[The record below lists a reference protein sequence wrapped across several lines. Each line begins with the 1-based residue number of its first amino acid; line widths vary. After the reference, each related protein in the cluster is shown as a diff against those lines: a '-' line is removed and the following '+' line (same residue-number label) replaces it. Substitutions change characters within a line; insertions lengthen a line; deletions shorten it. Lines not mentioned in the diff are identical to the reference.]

1 MAKGVHRLESEPAFA
16 FGPFQLLPRA
26 RVLLD
31 DGQPVRLGS
40 RGFELLSLLVE
51 RAGEVVSHEDLI
63 QRAWPTT
70 TVTEHNL
77 KVQIGALRKVLS
89 DGDRPEIILNVPGRG
104 YQCAAPVTSGAAVT
118 GAEGPARA
126 AARDLPA
133 LLTDVYGR
141 SEVLADLA
149 DRLAS
154 DRLVSL
160 VGPGGVGKTTVAI
173 AAAQTS
179 GADQVWFVDL
189 APLVHDA
196 LIPATIAAALG
207 QSALSDDALA
217 GLRTF
222 LRDKRALIVLDNCE
236 HLIGACAEVAETLLR
251 AAPDLRILAT
261 SREPLRC
268 AGERVCRLA
277 GLATPPDGTMGQS
290 AALDYPAVQLFLDR
304 AASRD
309 SGFRLAEADMP
320 VVIDIC
326 RQLDGLPLALE
337 LTAARAGFLGLRGTA
352 ARLKARGKVPAQ
364 GRPGPPRHA
373 ALTTALDWSYDLLS
387 PPEQRLL
394 RQLSVFSG
402 GFTLA
407 SALAV
412 GGEDVQVL
420 DALVGLVDKS
430 LVNVDLSAE
439 PVRYRLLQT
448 TRDYAAAKL
457 EPAELAAVRARH
469 AQQQRV
475 LLWHSAG
482 RWSFE
487 RGSQWIAVYAAMV
500 DDVRAALDWALSPS
514 GDLGA
519 AVDLTAE
526 SLPLWHGLSLAQTY
540 IAHVPRV
547 LARVRGRTPT
557 DPDAEM
563 RLLGAL
569 GVANTYVGHISRET
583 IDSWTKVRTLAVA
596 RGDTDHQLLALWG
609 LWFGAVFPGA
619 LKKAK
624 EFAVDFATLAETQP
638 NLANRALAQHMLA
651 YARFSAGE
659 LSPAREHVERGLA
672 LFAQT
677 TDDWGIA
684 RTWFDP
690 VVLLR
695 ALLTKILWLQGQGEQ
710 AQAAARLC
718 VQAAQR
724 HGHAF
729 SMSFA
734 LAEAGIQIPLLNGDL
749 DAAEHAIGEHL
760 HQAEAFAL
768 EEATLLSNMGMAGL
782 LSAARGDPAAAAP
795 LITRALGGDFGFAVR
810 FPAVIGQLAEALA
823 LGGAPSSGRALL
835 DGILATV
842 ARDPSFWCQP
852 ELQRARG
859 VLVRQA
865 GGAKAAAQAE
875 AAFQAALT
883 QARRQGALGWELR
896 IATNLAELWGET
908 GRAAAGADLL
918 ASVLGRFTEGFAS
931 ADYLRATGLRAA
943 LAGAAGA
950 GRTRTRL
957 SSRSLTAPS

>member
-1 MAKGVHRLESEPAFA
+1 MAEGVHRQEVEPAFG
-16 FGPFQLLPRA
+16 FGPFQLLPRT

-31 DGQPVRLGS
+31 DGRPVRLGS
-40 RGFELLSLLVE
+40 RGFDLLSLLVE

-63 QRAWPTT
+63 RRAWPTT
-70 TVTEHNL
+70 TVTEQNL
-77 KVQIGALRKVLS
+77 RVQIAALRKLLR
-89 DGDRPEIILNVPGRG
+89 DGDRQEIILNLPGRG
-104 YQCAAPVTSGAAVT
+104 YQCVACVAPSGAIAAA
-118 GAEGPARA
+118 GARA
-126 AARDLPA
+126 RATDRDLPA
-133 LLTDVYGR
+133 LLTNVYGR
-141 SEVLADLA
+141 SEVLAELA
-149 DRLAS
+149 GRLANE
-154 DRLVSL
+154 RLVSL

-173 AAAQTS
+173 AAAQAC
-179 GADQVWFVDL
+179 GGDHVWFVDL
-189 APLVHDA
+189 APLVHEA

-207 QSALSDDALA
+207 QSALSDDSLA
-217 GLRTF
+217 GLKTF
-222 LRDKRALIVLDNCE
+222 LRDKQALIVLDNCE
-236 HLIGACAEVAETLLR
+236 HLIGACAEVAEALLR

-261 SREPLRC
+261 SREPLKC
-268 AGERVCRLA
+268 AGEGVCRLS
-277 GLATPPDGTMGQS
+277 GLATPPIGPAACAT
-290 AALDYPAVQLFLDR
+290 ALDYPAVQLFLDR
-304 AASRD
+304 AASRAN
-309 SGFRLAEADMP
+309 GFRLAEADTA

-337 LTAARAGFLGLRGTA
+337 LAAARVEFLGLRETA
-352 ARLKARGKVPAQ
+352 TRLRERWENAAQ
-364 GRPGPPRHA
+364 GRSGPPRHA
-373 ALTTALDWSYDLLS
+373 ALTTALDWSYDLLD
-387 PPEQRLL
+387 PAEQRLL

-412 GGEDVQVL
+412 GGEIADGAAQL
-420 DALVGLVDKS
+420 LEALAGLVDKS
-430 LVNVDLSAE
+430 LLNVDLSAE

-457 EPAELAAVRARH
+457 EPAEFVAARARH
-469 AQQQRV
+469 AQQHRV
-475 LLWHSAG
+475 LLRQSDTG
-482 RWSFE
+482 WSFE
-487 RGSQWIAVYAAMV
+487 RGSEWIPVYAAMV

-514 GDLGA
+514 GDLGV
-519 AVDLTAE
+519 AVDLTVE
-526 SLPLWHGLSLAQTY
+526 SLPLWHGLSLAQNY
-540 IAHVPRV
+540 IAQVHRV
-547 LARVRGRTPT
+547 LERVRSQSST
-557 DPDAEM
+557 DPGAEM

-583 IDSWTKVRTLAVA
+583 IDGWTKVRTLAVA

-718 VQAAQR
+718 VQEAQR

-734 LAEAGIQIPLLNGDL
+734 LVEAGIQIPLLNGDIEE
-749 DAAEHAIGEHL
+749 AERAVAEHL
-760 HQAEAFAL
+760 RQAQAFAL

-782 LSAARGDPAAAAP
+782 LCAARGDPAGAAP
-795 LITRALGGDFGFAVR
+795 LLIKALGGDFGFAIR
-810 FPAVIGQLAEALA
+810 FPAVIGRLAEALA
-823 LGGAPSSGRALL
+823 LGGDVSSARGLL
-835 DGILATV
+835 DGILAAV
-842 ARDPSFWCQP
+842 ARDPNFWCQP

-859 VLVRQA
+859 VLARQA
-865 GGAKAAAQAE
+865 GGAKGRAVAE
-875 AAFQAALT
+875 AAFQAALA
-883 QARRQGALGWELR
+883 QARVQGALAWELR
-896 IATNLAELWGET
+896 VATDLAELWGET
-908 GRAAAGADLL
+908 RRAAAGADLL

-931 ADYLRATGLRAA
+931 ADYLRAARLKADLGRAPDSRRA
-943 LAGAAGA
+943 P
-950 GRTRTRL
+950 RTR
-957 SSRSLTAPS
+957 AQC